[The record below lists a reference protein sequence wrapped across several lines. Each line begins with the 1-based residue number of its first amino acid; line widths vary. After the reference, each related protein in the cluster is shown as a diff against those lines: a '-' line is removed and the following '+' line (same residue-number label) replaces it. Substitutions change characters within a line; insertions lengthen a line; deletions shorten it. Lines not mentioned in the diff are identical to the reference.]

1 MHSSIQMTLLP
12 APHDSSVCI
21 ESFRMAR
28 FGHVVG
34 KDGFLFALGVF
45 IGLGIDV

>member
-1 MHSSIQMTLLP
+1 MHSNIHMAVLP
-12 APHDSSVCI
+12 APHNISACI

-45 IGLGIDV
+45 IGLGIDF